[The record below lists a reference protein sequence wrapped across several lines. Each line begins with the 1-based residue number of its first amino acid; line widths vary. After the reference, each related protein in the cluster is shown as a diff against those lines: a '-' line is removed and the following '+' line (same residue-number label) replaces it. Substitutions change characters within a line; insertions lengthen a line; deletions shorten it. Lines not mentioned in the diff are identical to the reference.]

1 MNAIIK
7 SGGKQYSV
15 EKGSE
20 IYLEKIDAEV
30 GAVVEFNQV
39 LMSGSKVG
47 SPFLTDIKVTGE
59 IIKHGKQKK
68 IRIFTYRNK
77 NKSSR
82 KRQGHRQP
90 YTLVKIT
97 SIA

>member
-7 SGGKQYSV
+7 IGGKQYTV
-15 EKGSE
+15 TEGSE
-20 IYLEKIDAEV
+20 IYIEKIDAETGV
-30 GAVVEFNQV
+30 SIEFNQV
-39 LMSGSKVG
+39 LMLGDKIG
-47 SPFLTDIKVTGE
+47 NPFLANASVSGE

-68 IRIFTYRNK
+68 IKIFTYTS
-77 NKSSR
+77 KSKSTR

-97 SIA
+97 KVA